1 LLIHQTCHSLN
12 LRRPPRILVDPHK
25 SREYRKV
32 AVAQIIDTP
41 LNRGLLNNALWMK
54 IFRLLPVVGARRSHY
69 ELAVFAHDTSADEGD
84 EVESTMLISTEVAH
98 GKMQWQCSMS
108 LDGFI
113 AGPGGDM

>member
-41 LNRGLLNNALWMK
+41 LNHGLLNNALS
-54 IFRLLPVVGARRSHY
+54 ITGLLGSIPLDRQPILHEHRS
-69 ELAVFAHDTSADEGD
+69 
-84 EVESTMLISTEVAH
+84 
-98 GKMQWQCSMS
+98 KR
-108 LDGFI
+108 
-113 AGPGGDM
+113 